1 MDSVV
6 KKQKMEKHGII
17 LFDGVCNLCNGFV
30 QRIIIADEKDYF
42 RFASLQS
49 ETGQNLLKNYPNLQ
63 DLKSIVYLQD
73 GKVFTKS
80 SAALKIASHLSGSW
94 KLLRIGY
101 ILPAF
106 IRDVFYD
113 LIAKYRY
120 KLFGK
125 KEQCM
130 VPTPELK
137 AKFL

>member
-1 MDSVV
+1 ME
-6 KKQKMEKHGII
+6 EKHGVI
-17 LFDGVCNLCNGFV
+17 LFDGVCNLCDGFV
-30 QRIIIADEKDYF
+30 QRIIVADQKDFF

-49 ETGQNLLKNYPNLQ
+49 ETGQNLLSAYPDLQ
-63 DLKSIVYLQD
+63 NLKSIVYLEN

-80 SAALKIASHLSGSW
+80 SAALKISSHLGGKW
-94 KLLRIGY
+94 KILKIGY
-101 ILPAF
+101 LLPKF
-106 IRDVFYD
+106 LRNGVYD

-120 KLFGK
+120 NWFGK